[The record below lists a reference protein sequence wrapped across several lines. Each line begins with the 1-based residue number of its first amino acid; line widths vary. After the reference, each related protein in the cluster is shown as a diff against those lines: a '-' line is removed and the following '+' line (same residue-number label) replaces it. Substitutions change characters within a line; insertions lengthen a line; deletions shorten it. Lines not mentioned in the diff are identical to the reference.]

1 MLSRTD
7 DSQRNHRTET
17 LTEKRSPAEVYVLL
31 VGQVGRVKNDRG
43 PFRQRD
49 VATRQAY
56 LWTAFFV
63 FSAVFFLVVF
73 LAGGPPLSKP
83 VDLLSLTM
91 CVVFAL
97 SWLSY
102 AAGGLGQ
109 SNRRTRGQ

>member
-1 MLSRTD
+1 ML
-7 DSQRNHRTET
+7 
-17 LTEKRSPAEVYVLL
+17 LA
-31 VGQVGRVKNDRG
+31 GQLGRVNNDGRS
-43 PFRQRD
+43 FRQRD

-56 LWTAFFV
+56 LWTGFFV

-73 LAGGPPLSKP
+73 LTGGLPFSKP

-102 AAGGLGQ
+102 AAGRPRAGQ
-109 SNRRTRGQ
+109 PPHPRPALVSKSLDTSERLSPAGGERRVKLEA